1 MASKMSDRPVPRLRG
16 LPELDLRAVR
26 ISRRDLF
33 RSAALAAGA
42 AGAAALLAACG
53 SGSKSGGSGAPS
65 ATTTVGPPG
74 AAQASSLE
82 ALAAN
87 LPQLSLLNAQ
97 SNLPVGRQRF
107 TFGLS
112 TSDNRLVQGGSPKV
126 WFAQDQTSRPLGPF
140 EARFLQMNAYDQ
152 LKDKSPRSEL
162 TGYYVTEVNLP
173 KAGNWLAVAVIDA
186 NGQRAAGQGAIP
198 VSDKVVAAVG
208 SKAISGKTPVAT
220 RPADIAKICTRE
232 PPCPLHYVSLDEAMK
247 SGKPTVITFATPLLC
262 TSRMCGPVVD
272 EQMLA
277 FQKIGKS
284 KANFIHL
291 EIYPQRD
298 TNKPAPLFV
307 KWGFQSEPWLI
318 VVDRSGIIRGRL
330 GEGPVVASEIEAALT
345 PLLS

>member
-1 MASKMSDRPVPRLRG
+1 MSDRPVWRPSG
-16 LPELDLRAVR
+16 LPELGDWTARL
-26 ISRRDLF
+26 SRRDLL
-33 RSAALAAGA
+33 RSAALAAGT
-42 AGAAALLAACG
+42 AGASALLAACG
-53 SGSKSGGSGAPS
+53 SGSKSGGSGSAS
-65 ATTTVGPPG
+65 ATTAGPPS
-74 AAQASSLE
+74 AQASSLQ

-97 SNLPVGRQRF
+97 SNLPVGRSRF

-112 TSDNRLVQGGSPKV
+112 TSDNRLVQGGTPKV
-126 WFAQDQTSRPLGPF
+126 WFAPDPTSKPLGPF

-162 TGYYVTEVNLP
+162 TGFYVAEVNLP
-173 KAGNWLAVAVIDA
+173 RAGNWMAVAIIDA
-186 NGQRAAGQGAIP
+186 NGQRAAGQGAVP
-198 VSDKVVAAVG
+198 VDSKVVAPVG

-220 RPADIAKICTRE
+220 KPADVAKICTRE
-232 PPCPLHYVSLDEAMK
+232 PPCPLHYISLDQAMR

-277 FQKIGKS
+277 FQKIGKE

-298 TNKPAPLFV
+298 TNRPAPLFV
-307 KWGFQSEPWLI
+307 RWGFQSEPWLI
-318 VVDRSGIIRGRL
+318 VIDRNGVIRGRL

>member
-1 MASKMSDRPVPRLRG
+1 MSDRPVSRLVGGSEPPDRG
-16 LPELDLRAVR
+16 ARL
-26 ISRRDLF
+26 SRRDLL
-33 RSAALAAGA
+33 RSAALAAGTA
-42 AGAAALLAACG
+42 SASALLAACG
-53 SGSKSGGSGAPS
+53 GSKSPSSTAASGSSQQG
-65 ATTTVGPPG
+65 
-74 AAQASSLE
+74 QANSLQ

-97 SNLPVGRQRF
+97 SDLPVGRNRF

-112 TSDNRLVQGGSPKV
+112 TSDNRLVQGGSPKL
-126 WFAQDQTSRPLGPF
+126 WFATDQTSKPRGPF
-140 EARFLQMNAYDQ
+140 EARFLQMDAYDK

-162 TGYYVTEVNLP
+162 TGFYVAQVDLP
-173 KAGNWLAVAVIDA
+173 TAGNWLTVAVIDA

-198 VSDKVVAAVG
+198 VKDKVVAQVGTKAV
-208 SKAISGKTPVAT
+208 SGRTPVAT
-220 RPADIAKICTRE
+220 KPADVAKICTRE
-232 PPCPLHYVSLDEAMK
+232 PPCSMHYISLDKALT

-272 EQMLA
+272 EQTLA
-277 FQKIGKS
+277 FQKVGKE

-298 TNKPAPLFV
+298 INKPAPLFV

-318 VVDRSGIIRGRL
+318 VIDRNGIIRSRL
-330 GEGPVVASEIEAALT
+330 GEGPVVASEIESALT

>member
-1 MASKMSDRPVPRLRG
+1 MAFMSDRPVSRPVGGSKPLG
-16 LPELDLRAVR
+16 PEAQL
-26 ISRRDLF
+26 SRRDLL
-33 RSAALAAGA
+33 RSAALATGA
-42 AGAAALLAACG
+42 AGASALLAACG
-53 SGSKSGGSGAPS
+53 GSGSKPSGSTAASGS
-65 ATTTVGPPG
+65 PPG
-74 AAQASSLE
+74 QGNSLQ

-97 SNLPVGRQRF
+97 SELPVGRNRF

-112 TSDNRLVQGGSPKV
+112 TSDNRLVQGGTPKL
-126 WFAQDQTSRPLGPF
+126 WFATDQTSKPLGPF
-140 EARFLQMNAYDQ
+140 EARFLQMDAYDK

-162 TGYYVTEVNLP
+162 TGFYVADVDLP
-173 KAGNWLAVAVIDA
+173 RAGNWLTVAILDA

-198 VSDKVVAAVG
+198 VKDKVVAEVG
-208 SKAISGKTPVAT
+208 TKAIPGKTPVAT
-220 RPADIAKICTRE
+220 SPADVAKICTRE
-232 PPCPLHYVSLDEAMK
+232 PPCPLHYISLDTALT

-262 TSRMCGPVVD
+262 SSRMCGPVVD
-272 EQMLA
+272 EQMVA
-277 FQKIGKS
+277 FETVGKD

-298 TNKPAPLFV
+298 INKPAPLFI

-318 VVDRSGIIRGRL
+318 VIDRNGTIRGRL

>member
-1 MASKMSDRPVPRLRG
+1 MSDRLSDRPVSRLVGFSEPLDRG
-16 LPELDLRAVR
+16 ARL
-26 ISRRDLF
+26 SRRDLL

-42 AGAAALLAACG
+42 SALLAACG
-53 SGSKSGGSGAPS
+53 GSGSKSGS
-65 ATTTVGPPG
+65 ATTTGSQQS
-74 AAQASSLE
+74 QAGSLR

-97 SNLPVGRQRF
+97 SALPVGRNRF
-107 TFGLS
+107 SFGLS
-112 TSDNRLVQGGSPKV
+112 TSDNRLVQGGAPRL
-126 WFAQDQTSRPLGPF
+126 WFATDQTSKPLGPF
-140 EARFLQMNAYDQ
+140 EARFLQMDAYDK
-152 LKDKSPRSEL
+152 LKDRSPRSEL
-162 TGYYVTEVNLP
+162 TGFYVAEVDLP
-173 KAGNWLAVAVIDA
+173 APGNWLAVAVIDA

-198 VSDKVVAAVG
+198 VKNKVVAPVG

-220 RPADIAKICTRE
+220 GPSDLAKICTRE
-232 PPCPLHYVSLDEAMK
+232 PPCSMHYVSLDKAVA

-272 EQMLA
+272 EQMLT
-277 FQKIGKS
+277 FQKVGKE

-298 TNKPAPLFV
+298 VDKPAPLFR

-318 VVDRSGIIRGRL
+318 VIDRSGTIRGRL

-345 PLLS
+345 PLLA

>member
-1 MASKMSDRPVPRLRG
+1 MTDRPVPRLRG
-16 LPELDLRAVR
+16 LPELDDRAVR
-26 ISRRDLF
+26 ISRRDLL
-33 RSAALAAGA
+33 RSAGLAAGA
-42 AGAAALLAACG
+42 AGASALLAACG

-65 ATTTVGPPG
+65 ATTAVGPP
-74 AAQASSLE
+74 AAAEASSLQ

-97 SNLPVGRQRF
+97 SDLPVGRQRF

-112 TSDNRLVQGGSPKV
+112 TSDNRLVQGGNPKV
-126 WFAQDQTSRPLGPF
+126 WFAPDQSSKPLGPF

-162 TGYYVTEVNLP
+162 TGYYVSDVNLP

-208 SKAISGKTPVAT
+208 TKAISGRTPVAT
-220 RPADIAKICTRE
+220 KPADIAKICTRE
-232 PPCPLHYVSLDEAMK
+232 PPCPLHYISLDEAMK

-277 FQKIGKS
+277 FQKIGKD

-298 TNKPAPLFV
+298 MNKPAPLFV

-318 VVDRSGIIRGRL
+318 VIDRSGVIRARL